1 MALIGILVNDS
12 LVFVGKLNN
21 SLKEGASFD
30 DALVNA
36 GFSRF
41 RPIFL
46 TSLTTVAG
54 LSPLIFFEKSLQ
66 AQFLIPMA
74 ISIAYGISFAT
85 VLTLLLLPVML
96 KSFNRLKLFIH
107 WIWEGEW
114 LKPEQVERA
123 IKELKS
129 EEYAEENK

>member
-1 MALIGILVNDS
+1 M
-12 LVFVGKLNN
+12 K
-21 SLKEGASFD
+21 FD
-30 DALVNA
+30 DALIQA

-54 LSPLIFFEKSLQ
+54 LSPLIYFEKSLQ

-74 ISIAYGISFAT
+74 ISIAYGIAFAT
-85 VLTLLLLPVML
+85 VLTLLLLPLML
-96 KSFNRLKLFIH
+96 KSFNSVKRTIH

-114 LKPEQVERA
+114 VEPEVVERA

-129 EEYAEENK
+129 EKDAEESI